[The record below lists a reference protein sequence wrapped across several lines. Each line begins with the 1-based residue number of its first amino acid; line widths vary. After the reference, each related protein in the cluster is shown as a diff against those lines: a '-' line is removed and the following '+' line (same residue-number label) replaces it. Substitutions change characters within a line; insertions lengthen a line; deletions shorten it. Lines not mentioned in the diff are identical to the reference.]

1 MAIYRGRKVSLN
13 KPQRGGS
20 KKSFVYVKAGNKVK
34 KVSFGDPKNED
45 P

>member
-1 MAIYRGRKVSLN
+1 MATYRGKKVTLN

-34 KVSFGDPKNED
+34 KVSFGDPNNED